1 MDNNFQTIMFMT
13 MSSLKGDD
21 YAKYLPLLFIF
32 LTYINKLIPFEDI
45 TEYIQCLFKNK
56 NSNNIEIIIGTHMV
70 PVTKNFST
78 VAIPK
83 AKYSKVFLAI
93 IHHLNNNNLDDISS
107 LTEVITN
114 NSDLNLNYF
123 SNDDIDQY
131 NFIPLNSG
139 KITIC
144 NEPKIYCE
152 LRDIEFE
159 IKDKDKKDD
168 KKNSSTTTTIYNII
182 LYKKRENK
190 KDMKILINFR
200 DKCLE
205 EYETFLKNKSKNT
218 KNLKIFQYKGC
229 EKTDDNRLK
238 LLFDE
243 SEMKHNKDLNTNIF
257 IEDIDKLKAYIEPF
271 KFNPN
276 GDIHPEE
283 ERYKRCGYPFK
294 GAILLCGPPGT
305 GKTSVTKAVSKALD
319 FDVIYI
325 SFHLVKTNQEFIK
338 LFRTNV
344 INNHELNDKKKC
356 YVIEDCDAFENNPL
370 LSREENSNKIDIN
383 NNELFQ
389 FSKIIENQESM
400 VKVLNKPQEDA
411 LNLSCIL
418 NVLDGIIELYG
429 VMIIITTN
437 YPERIDSALLR
448 PGRIDFKL
456 ELKLASKKIIKD
468 MLKFIYSLSDIE
480 IEKHTEHMN
489 IKDYILS
496 PAEVQSYCFQNK
508 DIKDCINKIMIE
520 CQKK

>member
-1 MDNNFQTIMFMT
+1 MDYNLQTIMFMAI
-13 MSSLKGDD
+13 SSLKSDD
-21 YAKYLPLLFIF
+21 YAKYLPILFII
-32 LTYINKLIPFEDI
+32 LTYINKIIPFEDI
-45 TEYIQCLFKNK
+45 NEYIQSLFKNK
-56 NSNNIEIIIGTHMV
+56 NTNIVEINLGTHMV

-93 IHHLNNNNLDDISS
+93 IHYLNNNNLDDISS

-114 NSDLNLNYF
+114 NSDLNLNYY
-123 SNDDIDQY
+123 SNDDVDQY

-139 KITIC
+139 KITVC

-152 LRDIEFE
+152 LRDIEYE
-159 IKDKDKKDD
+159 IKDKDSKDD
-168 KKNSSTTTTIYNII
+168 KKKNCSTTTIYNII
-182 LYKKRENK
+182 LFKKRENK
-190 KDMKILINFR
+190 KDMKVLIDFK

-205 EYETFLKNKSKNT
+205 EYETFLKNKTNNS

-229 EKTDDNRLK
+229 EKSDDNRLK

-257 IEDIDKLKAYIEPF
+257 IEEIDKLKAYIEPF

-276 GDIHPEE
+276 GEIHPEE

-294 GAILLCGPPGT
+294 GGILLSGPPGT
-305 GKTSVTKAVSKALD
+305 GKTSLVKAIPKRANMNL
-319 FDVIYI
+319 IEI
-325 SFHLVKTNQEFIK
+325 PLHLVKTNEEFRKI
-338 LFRTNV
+338 FRTTM
-344 INNHELNDKKKC
+344 INNHELNDKQKC
-356 YVIEDCDAFENNPL
+356 YVIEDCDAFENNVL
-370 LSREENSNKIDIN
+370 CSRDENLNKIETN
-383 NNELFQ
+383 NSELFQ
-389 FSKIIENQESM
+389 ISKIIENQESM

-437 YPERIDSALLR
+437 YPERIDSALTR

-456 ELKLASKKIIKD
+456 ELKLASKNIIKE

-480 IEKHTEHMN
+480 IEKYTEHMN

-508 DIKDCINKIMIE
+508 NIKDCINKIMLE